1 MSEHNQRE
9 DDHRQ
14 NEICH
19 RIMHQ
24 TTPMGP
30 ILECV
35 LFSKKNT
42 LLQIVKKNGT
52 SFVIPSV
59 P

>member
-35 LFSKKNT
+35 LFSKKYSDTNR
-42 LLQIVKKNGT
+42 KKMG
-52 SFVIPSV
+52 PHL
-59 P
+59 